1 LNANHSGH
9 TPLVTY
15 ILIGLCV
22 FCYIP
27 IATEALPAQ
36 NSFALYFPD
45 NPDYHVW
52 QYITSLF
59 MHGSLMHLLFNML
72 ALWMF
77 GSMLERLW
85 GGAKFLLFYMLC
97 GIGAGLIYTW
107 INQYEFNQFIN
118 EFRNLGLSATDIR
131 SIVEE
136 GVYRTG
142 IPGLTE
148 AKVRDFYW
156 LYHIPVVGASGAI
169 YGILVAFAICFP
181 NHKLLFIF
189 IPYPIAAKYFVPA
202 LLLIDLLSGVTGF
215 SIFGGNVAHFAHVG
229 GGVVGFLLVWLLGR
243 RGRNTRPLE

>member
-1 LNANHSGH
+1 MNANPAGRQ
-9 TPLVTY
+9 PIVTY
-15 ILIGLCV
+15 SLIGLCV
-22 FCYIP
+22 LCYIP
-27 IATEALPAQ
+27 IATGALPAQ
-36 NSFALYFPD
+36 NSFALYFPE
-45 NPDYHVW
+45 NPLYHIW

-85 GGAKFLLFYMLC
+85 GGSKFLLFYMLC

-107 INQYEFNQFIN
+107 INQYQFNQFVN
-118 EFRNLGLSATDIR
+118 EFRGLGLSATDIR

-136 GVYRTG
+136 GIYRTG

-148 AKVRDFYW
+148 AKVRDFYL

-181 NHKLLFIF
+181 NHKLIFIF
-189 IPYPIAAKYFVPA
+189 IPYPVAAKYFVPV

-243 RGRNTRPLE
+243 QSQNKKQLE